1 MNTEKGLRRI
11 TWVISAIGLAIL
23 VFGVVL
29 GISLQNQFRIQF
41 QSTERAVKND
51 PQWVEFSSQARSRA
65 LKLIRKD
72 HWEGFYENSD
82 MPIAIGLLIVGPVWF
97 LATWGAFFTIR
108 WIVRGFTEE
117 PTDKKDKDVPK
128 KKKKHFIFNTILLPY
143 LKFFD
148 LQKPPK
154 PENTES
160 E

>member
-82 MPIAIGLLIVGPVWF
+82 MPIAIGSKKLSPALVLNNLPFGGISRLTRHRAE
-97 LATWGAFFTIR
+97 LAH
-108 WIVRGFTEE
+108 
-117 PTDKKDKDVPK
+117 PK
-128 KKKKHFIFNTILLPY
+128 AGELACQNRR
-143 LKFFD
+143 
-148 LQKPPK
+148 
-154 PENTES
+154 E
-160 E
+160 